1 MLPPGKKVAAEKQP
15 EFLINFQNLAL
26 AHRNYLA
33 SLLSGADIAERDS
46 ETDRQTGSQQTD
58 RQTSGC

>member
-26 AHRNYLA
+26 AHRYYLA